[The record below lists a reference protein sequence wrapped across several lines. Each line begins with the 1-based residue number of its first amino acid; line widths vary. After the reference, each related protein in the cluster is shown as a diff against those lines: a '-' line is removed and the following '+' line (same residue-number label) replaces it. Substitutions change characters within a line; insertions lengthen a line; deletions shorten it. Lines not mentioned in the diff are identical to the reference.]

1 MRKANGRRTLLL
13 AFITIV
19 FLIYFAGVRATGQNA
34 TATISGFV
42 TDSTGSAI
50 PDATVTATNVLT
62 NETKSKQSDG
72 TGHYEFVDLAV
83 GEYKVSFEKSGFKR
97 YENAGIIL
105 HAGTN
110 NRVDAPL
117 AVGSTNE
124 EVTVDAQASQVDTVS
139 AEVGETITARSIED
153 LPLNGRD
160 AGQLISLTPGANGYS
175 NVNWWGFNTTF
186 VTTGGSWF
194 QNRGTDWLLDG
205 GLFTWTYVN
214 SGAQLPNPDALEEF
228 HYNLNQ
234 RSAEY
239 GRDGTSTVNTVIKSG
254 TNQFHGRL
262 WEFNRNAG
270 LNARPFLSAGVNPK
284 LVQNQFGGT
293 AGGPIWRNR
302 AFFFGSY
309 EALRQAGA
317 AFTYSTPVPTAQERG
332 GDFSNSSVEPINP
345 ATGLPYPGGQVPVD
359 PVSAKILSW
368 VPTAN
373 TGSSLWSGNSPNNA
387 DSNQY
392 LGKVDYNLTSSHHL
406 AGSYFD
412 LRNTGV
418 NGQGSNFVATPASI
432 TNYLTAGHEQQLN
445 ASDVWTI
452 SPKRLNTARFV
463 YLSIGSNRGWLQTT
477 ESLATLGSQFTSGTD
492 PHPPDLVV
500 NGYFSIDATNDGF
513 LWTHNQ
519 EYSDTF
525 RWSLGR
531 HQVSLGGSYLYY
543 HDYQFSSPGPWTKF
557 FGAYTGNALADFIS
571 GTANQFQ
578 YAYPDQKSGD
588 QTHGLYAVF
597 AQDNWQISKKLTVNL
612 GVRWEYLTRVENA
625 AHSSV
630 VFRPYKQSTLQPD
643 YLPGW
648 LFRDPFTGKADTGWS
663 DGGGIQLP
671 QRFDPRIGF
680 SYDVFGNGRTALR
693 GGFGI
698 YSTEV
703 ESISFQPGAGPYVVP
718 APSCAPANLNFVP
731 ISNPYVDTCDPI
743 TSAKGWTGPPP
754 GFSAPIP
761 FYGGGIDPAT
771 TRPYNLNFSL
781 GVQHQL
787 NRSTFVEAT
796 YVGNQ
801 ARHLWFNYD
810 YFGGAPYAP
819 GATENNI
826 ADRYPY
832 LPGQVAQVWA
842 NGTPDNSR
850 YNGLLV
856 QVNHNLSHGV
866 QFTVSYTWSKAEDAN
881 HFPIEDFSIPRG
893 RWGISD
899 GNFAHNLVASFIYAP
914 QLQLSNRFART
925 LINGWELSGITQ
937 FESGGPFTVGTGTDN
952 LVNGYYGSRPVQNG
966 NAKLDPHRSRAAAMA
981 EWFNTSAFTDPGI
994 GHHGNIGV
1002 DTMDAPGMKNV
1013 DASLIRTF
1021 PIYERA
1027 QFQFHFDAFNA
1038 FNLVNLGYPDTTF
1051 HDPLFGAITSAG
1063 SMRQLQFGGKFIF

>member
-1 MRKANGRRTLLL
+1 MKKAERRKTLLYG
-13 AFITIV
+13 
-19 FLIYFAGVRATGQNA
+19 FLTTVGLLFLGGVGATSQNV

-50 PDATVTATNVLT
+50 PEATVTATNILT
-62 NETKSKQSDG
+62 NNTISKHSDE
-72 TGHYEFVDLAV
+72 TGHYEFVDLSV
-83 GEYKVSFEKSGFKR
+83 GGYKVSVEKPGFKR
-97 YENAGIIL
+97 YERAGLTL
-105 HAGTN
+105 HAGN
-110 NRVDAPL
+110 NYRVDAPMV
-117 AVGSTNE
+117 VGSMTE
-124 EVTVDAQASQVDTVS
+124 EVTVNAQAAQVNTIS
-139 AEVGETITARSIED
+139 AEVGETITERSIVD

-160 AGQLISLTPGANGYS
+160 VGQLISLTPGANGYA

-239 GRDGTSTVNTVIKSG
+239 GRDGTSTINTVIKSG
-254 TNQFHGRL
+254 SNQFRGRV

-270 LNARPFLSAGVNPK
+270 LNARPYLSTGVNPK

-293 AGGPIWRNR
+293 AGGPIWRSK

-309 EALRQAGA
+309 EGLRQAGA
-317 AFTYSTPVPTAQERG
+317 AFTYSTPVPTALERT
-332 GDFSNSSVEPINP
+332 GDFSQSAVGPIDP
-345 ATGLPYPGGQVPVD
+345 TTGLPYPGDQVPVD
-359 PVSAKILSW
+359 PVSANILAW

-373 TGSSLWSGNSPNNA
+373 TGTNTWSGNSPNDAN
-387 DSNQY
+387 SNQY

-412 LRNTGV
+412 LRNNGV
-418 NGQGSNFVATPASI
+418 NAQGSNIIATPASI
-432 TNYLTAGHEQQLN
+432 TNYVTAGHEQQANL
-445 ASDVWTI
+445 SDVWTI
-452 SPKRLNTARFV
+452 SPQKLNTARFV

-477 ESLATLGSQFTSGTD
+477 DTLATLGSKFTSGAD
-492 PHPPDLVV
+492 PHPPNLLV

-519 EYSDTF
+519 EYSDIF
-525 RWSLGR
+525 RWGIKR
-531 HQVSLGGSYLYY
+531 HQLSLGGEYLYY

-557 FGAYTGNALADFIS
+557 FGTYTGNALADFIT
-571 GTANQFQ
+571 GDVNQFQ
-578 YAYPDQKSGD
+578 YGYPDQKSGD
-588 QTHGLYAVF
+588 QTHGLYAAF
-597 AQDNWQISKKLTVNL
+597 AQDNWQVMKKLTLNL
-612 GVRWEYLTRVENA
+612 GLRWEYLTRVENPTHA
-625 AHSSV
+625 SV
-630 VFRPYKQSTLQPD
+630 AFSPYKQSVLLPD

-648 LFRDPFTGKADTGWS
+648 LFRDPFTGKADPGWR
-663 DGGGIQLP
+663 DGGGVQLP
-671 QRFDPRIGF
+671 QRFDPRFGF
-680 SYDVFGNGRTALR
+680 SYDVFGNGRVAVR
-693 GGFGI
+693 GGFGV

-703 ESISFQPGAGPYVVP
+703 ESISFQPGAGPYAVP
-718 APSCAPANLNFVP
+718 APSCAPGTLSLVP
-731 ISNPYVDTCDPI
+731 ISNPYITTCDPI
-743 TSAKGWTGPPP
+743 TAASGWNGPPA
-754 GFSAPIP
+754 GYSAPVP

-781 GVQHQL
+781 GVQYQPTHK
-787 NRSTFVEAT
+787 TFFEAT

-810 YFGGAPYAP
+810 YFGGPQYAP

-832 LPGQVAQVWA
+832 LPGQVAQVWV

-856 QVNHNLSHGV
+856 QLNQNMNHGL
-866 QFTVSYTWSKAEDAN
+866 QFTSSYTWSKAEDAN
-881 HFPIEDFSIPRG
+881 HWPVEDWSLPRG

-899 GNFAHNLVASFIYAP
+899 GNFAHNLVVSFIYAP
-914 QLQLSNRFART
+914 QFQISNRVSRA
-925 LINGWELSGITQ
+925 LVNGWEVSGIAQ
-937 FESGGPFTVGTGTDN
+937 FESGGPFTVLTGTDN
-952 LVNGYYGSRPVQNG
+952 LVNGYYGSRPIQNG
-966 NAKLDPHRSRAAAMA
+966 DAKLDPHRSRAAAMA
-981 EWFNTSAFTDPGI
+981 EWFNTSVFSDPGI
-994 GHHGNIGV
+994 GFHGNIGV
-1002 DTMDAPGMKNV
+1002 DTLEAPGLKNL
-1013 DASLIRTF
+1013 DASLMRTF
-1021 PIYERA
+1021 PIHERA

-1038 FNLVNLGYPDTTF
+1038 FNLVNLGYPDSTF
-1051 HDPLFGAITSAG
+1051 HDPLFGAITYAG
-1063 SMRQLQFGGKFIF
+1063 SMRQLQFGGKIMF